1 MRTTRTTTPKRLRP
15 KVGALG
21 LTAALALVL
30 AACGG
35 NGGGSGGAEHSWR
48 LAEVHP
54 EGYPTTLGD
63 EKFAEL
69 VEEKSDGRI
78 TINVYAGAQ
87 LGEESDAIEQV
98 QMGSIELTRVSSAPM
113 TEFSSGMGLFGLPYI
128 WDDADHM
135 WRFLEASNGG
145 KKLLNGLEGAGFH
158 GVTYMDPGARS
169 FYTTDKVVKS
179 PDDLK
184 GLKIRVQESQVII
197 DFVKALG
204 GSPTPMDYGEVYS
217 SLQSGLLDGA
227 ENNAPSY
234 YSASHYEVAKN
245 FTLDEHMRVAEI
257 LVMNKGIWDGLSD
270 EDKAIID
277 EAAAEAAEYQREKW
291 DEQVDKDMAALKKE
305 GVTITEID
313 DLEPWRE
320 AAQPVIDKYGEEY
333 AEYLDVIDE
342 LRE

>member
-1 MRTTRTTTPKRLRP
+1 MTPKRSRRRTRV
-15 KVGALG
+15 VGLA
-21 LTAALALVL
+21 AALSLVL
-30 AACGG
+30 AACGDD
-35 NGGGSGGAEHSWR
+35 GGGNGGAEHSWR

-69 VEEKSDGRI
+69 VAAKSDGRI
-78 TINVYAGAQ
+78 SIDVYPGAQ

-98 QMGSIELTRVSSAPM
+98 QLGSIELTRVSSAPM
-113 TEFSSGMGLFGLPYI
+113 TEFASGMGLFGLPYI
-128 WDDADHM
+128 WDDADHL
-135 WRFLEASNGG
+135 WRFLEDENGG
-145 KKLLNGLEGAGFH
+145 QKLLDGLADAGFH

-169 FYTTDKVVKS
+169 FYTTDKAVAS

-197 DFVKALG
+197 DFIEALG

-217 SLQSGLLDGA
+217 ALQSGLIDGA

-234 YSASHYEVAKN
+234 VSASHFEVAKN
-245 FTLDEHMRVAEI
+245 FTLDEHMRVAEL
-257 LVMNKGIWDGLSD
+257 LVMNKDIWAGLSP
-270 EDKAIID
+270 EDQAIIE
-277 EAAAEAAEYQREKW
+277 EAAAEAAEFQRTKW
-291 DEQVDKDMAALKKE
+291 DEQVEKDMAALKEE

-320 AAQPVIDKYGEEY
+320 AAQPVIDKHGEEF
-333 AEYLDVIDE
+333 AEYLDKIDE

>member
-1 MRTTRTTTPKRLRP
+1 MRTPRTATPKRLRR
-15 KVGALG
+15 KARVVG
-21 LTAALALVL
+21 LTAALSLVL
-30 AACGG
+30 AACGDD
-35 NGGGSGGAEHSWR
+35 GGGGAGAEYSWR

-69 VEEKSDGRI
+69 VEEKSGGRI
-78 TINVYAGAQ
+78 TIDVYPGAQ

-98 QMGSIELTRVSSAPM
+98 QLGSIELTRVSSAPM

-135 WRFLEASNGG
+135 WRFLEDENGG
-145 KKLLNGLEGAGFH
+145 KKLLGGLEEAGFH

-169 FYTTDKVVKS
+169 FYTTDKVIKS
-179 PDDLK
+179 PEDLK

-197 DFVKALG
+197 DFINALG

-217 SLQSGLLDGA
+217 ALQSGLIDGA
-227 ENNAPSY
+227 ENNPPSY

-245 FTLDEHMRVAEI
+245 YTLDEHMRVAEI
-257 LVMNKGIWDGLSD
+257 LVMNKGIWDGLSAD
-270 EDKAIID
+270 DQAIIE
-277 EAAAEAAEYQREKW
+277 EAAAEAAEYQREQW
-291 DEQVDKDMAALKKE
+291 DEQVEKDMATLKKE
-305 GVTITEID
+305 GVTITEIE

-320 AAQPVIDKYGEEY
+320 ATQPVIDKYKGEY
-333 AEYLDVIDE
+333 AEYLDLVDE